1 MKQKWVAGPCLVLL
15 FVATLLATQQP
26 YQSGKILEIQQKVN
40 TEVLYYQVNTPITRD
55 NPYFEVSFQVKDK
68 VYVGQYT
75 PRHSADV
82 LPEEWKRGAEVQVR
96 LDKRDMFVKKPS
108 GGELQFAIEKRTKA
122 ASTAPKQN

>member
-15 FVATLLATQQP
+15 FVATLFAAQQP

-55 NPYFEVSFQVKDK
+55 NPYFEVSFQVKDQ

-82 LPEEWKRGAEVQVR
+82 LPEEWKGGAEVQVR